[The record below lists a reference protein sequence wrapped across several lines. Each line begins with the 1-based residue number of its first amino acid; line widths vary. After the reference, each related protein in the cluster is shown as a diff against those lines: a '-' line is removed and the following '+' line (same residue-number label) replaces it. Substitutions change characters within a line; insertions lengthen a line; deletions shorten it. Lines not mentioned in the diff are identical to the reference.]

1 MTWFH
6 DLTGFDETE
15 TTVREYLGVEG
26 TAMVSSV
33 NGRRMEV
40 GVLTAPSLGELRAEI
55 VAEVETGAAQLK
67 VTEVVADVQALHR
80 DPANAGALFQVAS
93 QFNLLEMTSPSV
105 TPEAGVSVY
114 EYDHTQGPACAIA
127 CGAGTIFRNWF
138 VDVEGDGRLGQ
149 TMDRQ
154 LDMLGDV
161 GTSLGNTDGRLWT
174 MQNGYAMATG
184 DGLADLPAVHDD
196 LRVGLLSATEVTLA
210 GPGGHL
216 VNQVYCSA
224 LPVAYTS
231 AATAEQLEPLA
242 RMILNSAYAATM
254 HAARAQLQRGG
265 SPLVHLTLLGGGVF
279 GNEIGW
285 IRDAMQ
291 SAFDEH
297 RDVALDVRI
306 VSYGRSNPALAPLLT
321 V

>member
-6 DLTGFDETE
+6 DLTGFDESATA
-15 TTVREYLGVEG
+15 VRDNLDIDGDSL
-26 TAMVSSV
+26 VSAV

-40 GVLTAPSLGELRAEI
+40 GVLTTPSLGELRKEMAS
-55 VAEVETGAAQLK
+55 AAVEDVRLR
-67 VTEVVADVQALHR
+67 VSEVVADVQRLHC

-138 VDVEGDGRLGQ
+138 VDVDGDGRLGQ
-149 TMDRQ
+149 YIDHQ
-154 LDMLGDV
+154 LDMLADV
-161 GTSLGNTDGRLWT
+161 GEALGNTDGRLWT

-184 DGLADLPAVHDD
+184 EGIADLPAVHDD
-196 LRVGLLSATEVTLA
+196 LRIGLLTDTEVTLA
-210 GPGGHL
+210 GSGGHL
-216 VNQVYCSA
+216 VTQAYCSA

-254 HAARAQLQRGG
+254 HAARAQLQLGG
-265 SPLVHLTLLGGGVF
+265 SPLVFLTLLGGGVF
-279 GNEIGW
+279 GNELAW
-285 IRDAMQ
+285 ILDAMQ

-297 RDVALDVRI
+297 RDVAIDVRI
-306 VSYGRSNPALAPLLT
+306 VSHGRSNPALARLLT